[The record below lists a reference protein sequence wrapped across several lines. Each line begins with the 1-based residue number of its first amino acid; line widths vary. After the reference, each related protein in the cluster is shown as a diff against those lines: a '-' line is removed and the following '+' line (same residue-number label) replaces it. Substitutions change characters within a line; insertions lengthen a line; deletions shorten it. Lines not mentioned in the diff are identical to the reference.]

1 MNAEM
6 ILCQSIYL
14 DVSILRV
21 KSPPSLDILNN
32 SVIFVATVLILICMN
47 AEMRLYY
54 FVYLDL
60 PILKIFHPPPPPIIM
75 NNSVNLQATDLADF
89 EGENLDWLGLSIC
102 RVEVLIFDILTS
114 PPPSVSKNAIT
125 QIIEFEALVKKCDRA
140 AHFSEK
146 SENVV
151 RRRRSRDLDFEMSDS
166 SFNSRDNEL
175 ILIV

>member
-75 NNSVNLQATDLADF
+75 NNSVNLQATDVILILMDIDDF
-89 EGENLDWLGLSIC
+89 ESAAAVLFISNNSINIEGNELILKLYRIENLSLLDL
-102 RVEVLIFDILTS
+102 
-114 PPPSVSKNAIT
+114 
-125 QIIEFEALVKKCDRA
+125 ALKSA
-140 AHFSEK
+140 EK